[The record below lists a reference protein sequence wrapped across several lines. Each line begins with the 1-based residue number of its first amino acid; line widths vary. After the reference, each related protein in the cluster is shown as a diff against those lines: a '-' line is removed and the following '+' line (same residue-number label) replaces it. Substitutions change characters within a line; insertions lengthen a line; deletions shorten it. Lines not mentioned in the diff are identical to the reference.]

1 MDKLPEEEI
10 NRIHPLLLEDERN
23 RNRGQFVYAFDILKR
38 NWVVSFS
45 IWPLPNADVLRVIN
59 GEIDYDDLPFED
71 QNKVE
76 KGIFF
81 EDQRQFVAQYYTPE
95 EPMLCEA
102 MGHKVCLQEKC
113 PLFKPKG
120 SKEGGSHGICSEY
133 KIAFRK

>member
-10 NRIHPLLLEDERN
+10 SRIHALLLEDERS

-38 NWVVSFS
+38 NWAVPFS
-45 IWPLPNADVLRVIN
+45 IWPLPNADALRVIN
-59 GEIDYDDLPFED
+59 GEVDYNDLPFED
-71 QNKVE
+71 QNEAE

-81 EDQRQFVAQYYTPE
+81 EDQRQFVAQHNIPG

-102 MGHKVCLQEKC
+102 MGHKICLQEKC
-113 PLFKPKG
+113 PLFKPKD
-120 SKEGGSHGICSEY
+120 SKEGGPYGICAEY